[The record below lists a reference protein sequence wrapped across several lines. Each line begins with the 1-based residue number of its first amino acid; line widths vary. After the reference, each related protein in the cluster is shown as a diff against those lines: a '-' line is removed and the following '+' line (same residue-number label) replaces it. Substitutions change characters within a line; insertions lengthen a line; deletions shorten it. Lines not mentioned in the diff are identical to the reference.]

1 MSTLNP
7 LDIVPRMVDGLAVY
21 DLGHGAGQEEPV
33 LLLPSPTEPDAAQRA
48 RHRLAL
54 LLVRLGKRV
63 ITFDPADEPGG
74 EIAPLLRHARHCLDL
89 HLIDDPIDVVA
100 DGHAGSDADGHADG
114 HANALA
120 VAFAQSYPDRV
131 RRLVMVGSPPEVL
144 IQTVPTLLY
153 VNESDPTAV
162 AQAQTLAAL
171 HPDCRLE
178 ISAHGSQRPF
188 DTNPVHFG
196 SVLRDFLAPG
206 RPAPFK
212 PISVEL

>member
-1 MSTLNP
+1 MSLLNP
-7 LDIVPRMVDGLAVY
+7 LDIVPRTVDGLALY

-33 LLLPSPTEPDAAQRA
+33 LLMPALTEPEEARLA

-63 ITFDPADEPGG
+63 ITFDPIGESGG

-89 HLIDDPIDVVA
+89 SLIDDPIDVVA
-100 DGHAGSDADGHADG
+100 DGQADG
-114 HANALA
+114 HANSLA
-120 VAFAQSYPDRV
+120 VAFAQAHPDRV
-131 RRLVMVGSPPEVL
+131 RRLVMVGSPPAMLV
-144 IQTVPTLLY
+144 QSAPTLFY
-153 VNESDPTAV
+153 VNEEDPVIV
-162 AQAQTLAAL
+162 AQAQALAARL
-171 HPDCRLE
+171 PDCRLE
-178 ISAHGSQRPF
+178 ISAYSSQRPF

-206 RPAPFK
+206 HPAPSK

>member
-1 MSTLNP
+1 MSLLNP
-7 LDIVPRMVDGLAVY
+7 LDIVPRTVDGLALY

-33 LLLPSPTEPDAAQRA
+33 LLMPALTEPEEARLA

-63 ITFDPADEPGG
+63 ITFDPIGESGG

-89 HLIDDPIDVVA
+89 CLIDTPLDVVS
-100 DGHAGSDADGHADG
+100 DGP
-114 HANALA
+114 ANLLAL
-120 VAFAQSYPDRV
+120 AFAQAHPDRV
-131 RRLVMVGSPPEVL
+131 RRLVMVGSPPAMLVHSA
-144 IQTVPTLLY
+144 PTLFY
-153 VNESDPTAV
+153 VNEEDPVIV
-162 AQAQTLAAL
+162 AQAQALAARL
-171 HPDCRLE
+171 PDCRLE
-178 ISAHGSQRPF
+178 ISPHNGQRPF

-206 RPAPFK
+206 HPAPFK